1 MFIFHFNINGM
12 YISCVRNRN
21 TISIFVNYIPTAFFT
36 IWRNVTIFNILEN
49 TLMKIS
55 NIVVVRLVP
64 LTENFVAYNF
74 FPRRLIYCLV
84 KNQFNRIND
93 IFIKAL

>member
-1 MFIFHFNINGM
+1 MFVFHFNINGM
-12 YISCVRNRN
+12 YIPCVRNRN
-21 TISIFVNYIPTAFFT
+21 TISIFINYIPTTFFT
-36 IWRNVTIFNILEN
+36 VRWNMTVFNILEN

-55 NIVVVRLVP
+55 NIVVVGLVP
-64 LTENFVAYNF
+64 LTENFVTYNF
-74 FPRRLIYCLV
+74 FPRRLIYCLA